1 MTYSL
6 VARDPESGQLG
17 VAVQSHFFSVGS
29 LVTWAEP
36 GVGAVATQAFAE
48 VSYGPRG
55 VQLMRAGRSAAGA
68 LGELLD
74 EDPGEAVR
82 QVAMID
88 SAGRVAVHTGQNCV
102 PEAGHRV
109 GRQVSAQANMMRR
122 DRVWDAMLD
131 AYSSSGD
138 DMPSRLLAA
147 LEEGEREGGDL
158 RGRQSAALLVV
169 SGKRSDEPWRERLCD
184 LRVEDHPEPLR
195 ELRRL
200 VELRRAYDR
209 VERAEELALAKDVE
223 GALAEYEEA
232 EAAAPGNM
240 EPVFWRGV
248 TLAAAG
254 RVDEARPVLARAFEA
269 HEGWRELLRRL
280 PVAGLLPDD
289 PQLLRS
295 LMPEWEASGE

>member
-29 LVTWAEP
+29 VVTWAEP
-36 GVGAVATQAFAE
+36 GVGVVATQAFAE

-55 VQLMRAGRSAAGA
+55 LQLMRTGRSAAGA

-74 EDPGEAVR
+74 QDPGEAAR

-109 GRQVSAQANMMRR
+109 GSQVSAQANMMRR

-131 AYSSSGD
+131 AYLGD
-138 DMPSRLLAA
+138 GGDMPSRLLAGLDA
-147 LEEGEREGGDL
+147 GEREGGDL

-169 SGKRSDEPWRERLCD
+169 GGKRSEEPWREHVCD

-200 VELRRAYDR
+200 VDLGRAYDR
-209 VERAEELALAKDVE
+209 IERAEELTLAKNLE
-223 GALAEYEEA
+223 AALAEYEAA

-254 RVDEARPVLARAFEA
+254 RVDEARPVLAKAFDA

-280 PVAGLLPDD
+280 PASGLLPDD

-295 LMPEWEASGE
+295 LMPEWEASNQ